1 MMKHMIKS
9 TLFVL
14 SITLFSISVIAQRN
28 ANWQVVPYANN
39 VNKVI
44 YHPFE
49 YVNDFNVTNAV
60 IAKPV
65 NNIIPS
71 YKINPD
77 ASIQLNKEKLTLFPE
92 FDDAGYIGFRFELQN
107 DEMIFG
113 GGERATAM
121 NRRGQKFDLYNRP
134 NYAYGVGAENLN
146 YSVPFFI
153 SNKGYGLFFDNGSK
167 GYVDIAKN
175 DRNFFQALFYSGEI
189 NVYVITGNTYQEI
202 LSSYHK
208 LTGTQP
214 LPPRWALGN
223 LMSRFGY
230 TSQEQATSIAK
241 KMKDEK
247 IPVDAIIFD
256 LFWFGDSIKGY
267 IGNLDWVNKE
277 KWPNPVGMIKDFK
290 KQNINTTLITE
301 PYVLQYTNGF
311 IPSLDYLATDVWK
324 NPYMLKDFY
333 FGKGGLIDI
342 FKKKAG
348 DWIWDYHYKKQIN
361 NGVTAWWTDLGE
373 PENHPTDLFHNL
385 TDLGIERPVKAE
397 EVHNIYGHYWNKMLF
412 ENYAKDYPKQRL
424 FHLNR
429 SGFAGSQR
437 YSIFPWSGDVGRT
450 WSGFQAQLPVMLGMS
465 LSGVPYIHADAGGFA
480 LGEYD
485 DELYARWMQFA
496 AFTPIL
502 RPHGTALYDHDKQ
515 APSFPSEAALFD
527 EPYKS
532 IAKKAIID
540 RYKLLPYNYTLA
552 YRQTKYAE
560 PIVKPLFYN
569 YSKDTNSYKVEN
581 EYFFGDNIL
590 IAPVIERGQTNKKVY
605 LPNGNWYATESNKIL
620 SGNKFYDVD
629 VSDYKTAIFYK
640 EGSFI
645 PQYNCTG
652 ENTVEMNRSNLN
664 VIYIPSFSTSSYEM
678 YDDDGE
684 NKNAIAEKQFELINF
699 SSTGLNKKTL
709 TINIKNNNGMYKG
722 KPATRNIILN
732 IPTIS
737 SAPKKVLV
745 NNVQVK
751 LNWSSDQNVISIPFT
766 LKNIPVKVECKW

>member
-1 MMKHMIKS
+1 MFKYIYKS
-9 TLFVL
+9 TFIAIGVL
-14 SITLFSISVIAQRN
+14 LFSISAFTQRN

-39 VNKVI
+39 INKVI

-71 YKINPD
+71 YKINAD

-92 FDDAGYIGFRFELQN
+92 FDDNGYRGIKFELQT

-113 GGERATAM
+113 GGERATPM
-121 NRRGQKFDLYNRP
+121 NRRGQKFDLFNRP

-167 GYVDIAKN
+167 GYVDIAKT

-189 NVYVITGNTYQEI
+189 NVYVITGNSYQEI

-214 LPPRWALGN
+214 LPPRWSLGN

-230 TSQEQATSIAK
+230 TSQEQAISIAK

-267 IGNLDWVNKE
+267 VGNLDWVNKE

-311 IPSLDYLATDVWK
+311 IPSLEYLAIDTWK

-348 DWIWDYHYKKQIN
+348 DWIWNYHYKKQIN

-373 PENHPTDLFHNL
+373 PENHPEDLFHNL
-385 TDLGIERPVKAE
+385 SDLGIERIVKAD

-450 WSGFQAQLPVMLGMS
+450 WSGLQAQLPVMLGMS
-465 LSGVPYIHADAGGFA
+465 LSGVPYVHADAGGFA

-485 DELYARWMQFA
+485 NELYARWMQFA

-502 RPHGTALYDHDKQ
+502 RPHGTALYDHDIQ

-569 YSKDTNSYKVEN
+569 YSKDSNSYKTEN

-590 IAPVIERGQTNKKVY
+590 VAPIIERGQTNKNIY

-620 SGNKFYDVD
+620 SGNEFHNID

-652 ENTVEMNRSNLN
+652 ENTAEINRSNLN
-664 VIYIPSFSTSSYEM
+664 VTYIPSFSTSSYEM

-722 KPATRNIILN
+722 KPTSRNIILN

-737 SAPKKVLV
+737 SAPNKILINNILV
-745 NNVQVK
+745 K
-751 LNWSSDQNVISIPFT
+751 TNWSQDQNTLSIPVT
-766 LKNIPVKVECKW
+766 LKNIPIKVECKW

>member
-1 MMKHMIKS
+1 MNKTMFKFLVIN
-9 TLFVL
+9 L
-14 SITLFSISVIAQRN
+14 SFCVFLTTAFSQRN
-28 ANWQVVPYANN
+28 ANWEVIPYAANI
-39 VNKVI
+39 NKVV

-49 YVNDFNVTNAV
+49 YANDFNVTNAV
-60 IAKPV
+60 IAKPETK
-65 NNIIPS
+65 IIPS
-71 YKINPD
+71 YKINAD
-77 ASIQLNKEKLTLFPE
+77 ASILLNKEKLNFIPH
-92 FDDAGYIGFRFELQN
+92 FSDNGYKGFRFELQT

-113 GGERATAM
+113 GGERALPM
-121 NRRGQKFDLYNRP
+121 NRRGQKFELYNRP

-167 GYVDIAKN
+167 GYVDIAKS
-175 DRNFFQALFYSGEI
+175 DRNFFEALFSSGEI
-189 NVYVITGNTYQEI
+189 NVFVITGNTYQEI
-202 LSSYHK
+202 LTSYHK

-214 LPPRWALGN
+214 LPPRWAFGN

-230 TSQEQATSIAK
+230 TSQEQAISIAK
-241 KMKDEK
+241 KMKGEN

-267 IGNLDWVNKE
+267 VGNLDWVNKE
-277 KWPNPVGMIKDFK
+277 KWPNPVGMIKNFK

-311 IPSLDYLATDVWK
+311 IPSLEYLAVDVSK
-324 NPYMLKDFY
+324 NPYILKEFY

-348 DWIWDYHYKKQIN
+348 DWIWNYHYKKQIN
-361 NGVTAWWTDLGE
+361 NGVAAWWTDLGE
-373 PENHPTDLFHNL
+373 PENHPGDMYHNL
-385 TDLGIERPVKAE
+385 TDLGIDRIVNADEI
-397 EVHNIYGHYWNKMLF
+397 HNIYGHYWNKMLF

-450 WSGFQAQLPVMLGMS
+450 WSGLQAQLPVMLGMS
-465 LSGVPYIHADAGGFA
+465 LSGIPYVHADAGGFA

-485 DELYARWMQFA
+485 NELYARWMQFA
-496 AFTPIL
+496 VFTPIL

-532 IAKKAIID
+532 IAKKAIIE

-552 YRQTKYAE
+552 YRQTKFAE

-569 YSKDTNSYKVEN
+569 YAKDTNAYKVEN
-581 EYFFGDNIL
+581 EYLFGNNIL
-590 IAPVIERGQTNKKVY
+590 VAPVIEREQNSKKIY
-605 LPNGNWYATESNKIL
+605 LPNGNWYATGVDKIF
-620 SGNKFYDVD
+620 SGNKFYNID

-645 PQYNCTG
+645 PKYNCTG
-652 ENTVEMNRSNLN
+652 ENTTEINRANIN
-664 VIYIPSFSTSSYEM
+664 VTYIPSFSTSSFEM

-684 NKNAIAEKQFELINF
+684 NKNAIAEKQYELISF

-709 TINIKNNNGMYKG
+709 VINIKNNNGIYKG
-722 KPATRNIILN
+722 KPSVRNI
-732 IPTIS
+732 
-737 SAPKKVLV
+737 
-745 NNVQVK
+745 
-751 LNWSSDQNVISIPFT
+751 VISIPTMSLSPKKILINSIPVKINWMKDESILSIPIT
-766 LKNIPVKVECKW
+766 LKNSIIKVECKW

>member
-1 MMKHMIKS
+1 MKHMIKS

-14 SITLFSISVIAQRN
+14 SIALFSISVIAQRN

-450 WSGFQAQLPVMLGMS
+450 WSGLQAQLPVMLGMS